1 MADDYFTK
9 AEKIK
14 QKVRNLDWEKKIKLL
29 EKDFEDKKFSKEE
42 FLDKK
47 RQVYSE
53 VLDQMSEI
61 NQEKMKLNKDH
72 SAEPIEDDYLSDE
85 DLEIFQEQLTPFQ
98 YMSLTKDYLGEFDS
112 QDIVFSDDF
121 RKFENLENFVHW
133 ECVKKIE
140 KLRIHNNYFSCEF
153 MDKNE
158 LVIKD
163 IACLNELSKLEEL
176 VFDDEGNLGD
186 RIKVDYFSSKQ
197 LSNIKQLEIHGLW
210 DLSFLQ
216 NSFSDNHNIYETLEI
231 IKNDLKTLERAVYS
245 GSIEATTSTNEQSNI
260 ELDSNSE
267 DVLTRHLLKLSEVE
281 DQFRQLTNKFEEI
294 NFKLDK
300 LSNRLSKIQADNQIR
315 FQDIE
320 SAITSGAITTQL
332 SSKPKTDSKSEIL
345 PGSSQPQDLG
355 SISYKDTETS
365 ETSQQIQSVNT
376 TATVLTETF
385 QAEEKILPQELSP
398 KKQYEFATS
407 FLKVGDY
414 STAERAFREFVLS
427 NSEHELA
434 GSAQYWYAETFR
446 IRQLYTDAASA
457 YLEGYQKYPKGN
469 KAPINLL
476 KLGVSMVQIGE
487 KDQGCKMIN
496 GVELQYPKANQS
508 VIQKAKYESKKF
520 ECIKEDS

>member
-1 MADDYFTK
+1 MLILLFLL
-9 AEKIK
+9 
-14 QKVRNLDWEKKIKLL
+14 NLALI
-29 EKDFEDKKFSKEE
+29 
-42 FLDKK
+42 
-47 RQVYSE
+47 
-53 VLDQMSEI
+53 
-61 NQEKMKLNKDH
+61 
-72 SAEPIEDDYLSDE
+72 
-85 DLEIFQEQLTPFQ
+85 
-98 YMSLTKDYLGEFDS
+98 
-112 QDIVFSDDF
+112 
-121 RKFENLENFVHW
+121 
-133 ECVKKIE
+133 
-140 KLRIHNNYFSCEF
+140 
-153 MDKNE
+153 
-158 LVIKD
+158 
-163 IACLNELSKLEEL
+163 
-176 VFDDEGNLGD
+176 
-186 RIKVDYFSSKQ
+186 SS
-197 LSNIKQLEIHGLW
+197 SYA
-210 DLSFLQ
+210 
-216 NSFSDNHNIYETLEI
+216 DNHNIYETLENI
-231 IKNDLKTLERAVYS
+231 QNDLKTLERAVYS
-245 GSIEATTSTNEQSNI
+245 GSIEVNKSVGENLDVK
-260 ELDSNSE
+260 LDSNSE

-281 DQFRQLTNKFEEI
+281 NQFRELTNKFEEI

-300 LSNRLSKIQADNQIR
+300 LSNRLSKVQADNQIR

-320 SAITSGAITTQL
+320 TVISSGEITEKL
-332 SSKPKTDSKSEIL
+332 SSKIKKNSNEVL

-365 ETSQQIQSVNT
+365 ETSQQIQSIDT
-376 TATVLTETF
+376 TGSVVTETF
-385 QAEEKILPQELSP
+385 QAEEKILPQDLTP
-398 KKQYEFATS
+398 KEQYELATS

-496 GVELQYPKANQS
+496 GVEKQYPKANQS

>member
-1 MADDYFTK
+1 MRFT
-9 AEKIK
+9 
-14 QKVRNLDWEKKIKLL
+14 LKLI
-29 EKDFEDKKFSKEE
+29 FI
-42 FLDKK
+42 
-47 RQVYSE
+47 
-53 VLDQMSEI
+53 VLF
-61 NQEKMKLNKDH
+61 N
-72 SAEPIEDDYLSDE
+72 
-85 DLEIFQEQLTPFQ
+85 
-98 YMSLTKDYLGEFDS
+98 
-112 QDIVFSDDF
+112 
-121 RKFENLENFVHW
+121 
-133 ECVKKIE
+133 
-140 KLRIHNNYFSCEF
+140 
-153 MDKNE
+153 
-158 LVIKD
+158 
-163 IACLNELSKLEEL
+163 
-176 VFDDEGNLGD
+176 
-186 RIKVDYFSSKQ
+186 
-197 LSNIKQLEIHGLW
+197 
-210 DLSFLQ
+210 LSFLQ

-245 GSIEATTSTNEQSNI
+245 GSIEINTSSNEQSNI
-260 ELDSNSE
+260 ELDNNSE

-320 SAITSGAITTQL
+320 SSISSGESTIQL
-332 SSKPKTDSKSEIL
+332 SSKPKIDVTKSEIL

-355 SISYKDTETS
+355 TISYKDTETS
-365 ETSQQIQSVNT
+365 ETSQQIQSVDT
-376 TATVLTETF
+376 TATVVTETF
-385 QAEEKILPQELSP
+385 QAEEKILPQDLSP
-398 KKQYEFATS
+398 EKQYEFATS

-427 NSEHELA
+427 NTEHELA

-457 YLEGYQKYPKGN
+457 YLEGYQKYPKGT